1 MTVAQLQ
8 QRLVTSDRPYVRIE
22 CSHELGSSA
31 RVDDICGMFGTFS
44 RLQCVPLDEDDLAA
58 DACAD

>member
-8 QRLVTSDRPYVRIE
+8 QRLVSYNQSAVRIE

-31 RVDDICGMFGTFS
+31 RIDDICGMFGTFS